1 MCDIGQMDRQGRNN
15 MPLGE
20 MLYLGKSLIGERRV
34 HKSHKAIS
42 RFKGKKAILIC
53 QALYL
58 RAIADSSLYPKNHL
72 CFKSQWKWFIR
83 HVLLE
88 MPCLFA
94 HLMLKVKH
102 LKGRYQAF
110 EFTKQTMNI
119 PRKQTGLRL
128 LVLQFYFKDKRRS
141 FTQSSLQSQ

>member
-1 MCDIGQMDRQGRNN
+1 MDRQGRNN

-42 RFKGKKAILIC
+42 RFKGKKAILIY

-72 CFKSQWKWFIR
+72 CFKSQWKWFYQTHFVRDAMFISTSD
-83 HVLLE
+83 
-88 MPCLFA
+88 
-94 HLMLKVKH
+94 VKG
-102 LKGRYQAF
+102 KAS
-110 EFTKQTMNI
+110 
-119 PRKQTGLRL
+119 
-128 LVLQFYFKDKRRS
+128 KR
-141 FTQSSLQSQ
+141 QISSI